1 MNIREIPL
9 DKLVAAPWIPNH
21 MDGPML
27 ARLWESINRF
37 DLVQPLVAR
46 PIERDCFEVFAGCQR
61 LEVLQER
68 RVAVAP
74 VVVVDLDDVD
84 ARLLA
89 QALDAIHGEDDLGK
103 KAELFR
109 TVLREVPEET
119 VLSLLPES
127 TASLAALSHL
137 TERDVAAQI
146 EEWERTQR
154 ARVQHIS
161 FQLTNAQREVVEQAL
176 ASAETTVAADGAN
189 SSVRGNALFAVCT
202 AYVDRGAR

>member
-46 PIERDCFEVFAGCQR
+46 PIERDSFEVFAGCQR
-61 LEVLQER
+61 LQVLQER

>member
-9 DKLVAAPWIPNH
+9 DKLVAARWIPNH

-46 PIERDCFEVFAGCQR
+46 PIERDSFEVFAGCQR
-61 LEVLQER
+61 LQVLQER

-176 ASAETTVAADGAN
+176 ASAETAVAADGAN

>member
-46 PIERDCFEVFAGCQR
+46 PIERDSFEVFAGCQR
-61 LEVLQER
+61 LQVLQER

-189 SSVRGNALFAVCT
+189 SSVRGNALFAVCI

>member
-9 DKLVAAPWIPNH
+9 DKLVAARWIPNH

-46 PIERDCFEVFAGCQR
+46 PIERDSFEVFAGCQR
-61 LEVLQER
+61 LQVLQER

-176 ASAETTVAADGAN
+176 ASAETTAAADGAN
-189 SSVRGNALFAVCT
+189 SSARGNALFAVCT

>member
-9 DKLVAAPWIPNH
+9 DKLVAARWIPNH

-46 PIERDCFEVFAGCQR
+46 PIERDGFEVFAGCQR
-61 LEVLQER
+61 LQVLQER

-176 ASAETTVAADGAN
+176 ASAETAVAADGAN